1 MKEGNSQDIHRAA
14 LIKQERKPVVDGVPA
29 DADINRVPF
38 QVSVGER
45 NSPDPFPVPTIVR
58 NRGADGDVHQ
68 RVERSQ
74 ADQP

>member
-1 MKEGNSQDIHRAA
+1 MKEGNSQDIHRAH
-14 LIKQERKPVVDGVPA
+14 LLKQERKPVVDAVPS
-29 DADINRVPF
+29 DINRVPF
-38 QVSVGER
+38 PVSVGER

-58 NRGADGDVHQ
+58 NSGADGDVHQ